1 MSRRAF
7 VARML
12 IVVQGTVVVGIAL
25 LILSVI
31 YLLDLGPET
40 RQVEIRTHIAFGVGA
55 SLFMSGLILWR
66 MWPVLQVLGMWDQ
79 DIEPPEHLLAT
90 AQMRALTYPN
100 QFTGEAALVVLVVNA
115 IGLYIDTQIQGYEL
129 AQDLINIA
137 LTIAFAL
144 AVVFTVNVGLRM
156 LLRAA
161 VLRRIT
167 SSPESDQGR
176 ASVIVQFGLA
186 TALLGLTILLFGGV
200 FTYSTA
206 VNMMEQGIAKERA
219 RWLQSDVL
227 PDAVALDIEDR
238 GEYIAQ
244 RTEAGEIPFFLDR
257 SGRVVGEAP
266 LPYSLRPEQ
275 VRDLAWIAQP
285 YLYKQDF
292 STLRVLAVPFGA
304 QPVLCIAYRSQV
316 GTSPAMLQMIRILA
330 FFSLGALL
338 FAVFMGVA
346 IGSNFAIITGD
357 VAERLV
363 SLAEETRA
371 MDYAPIAQTSLD
383 EVGDLV
389 QALNR
394 VQRRTEAYTAQLE
407 ASVTQL
413 ETANAERRALLET
426 MVGLTAPV
434 IPVSEGLVVVPLA
447 GYFDEERAAHIRP
460 NLLSGIAEQRARMVV
475 IDLTG
480 VTEATEPLANHLT
493 RAARSAALMGC
504 QIILTG
510 AGPDVAWSLTRLGT
524 GLESLAAH
532 RDLEEGLAYAHA
544 QLGVN

>member
-1 MSRRAF
+1 
-7 VARML
+7 
-12 IVVQGTVVVGIAL
+12 
-25 LILSVI
+25 
-31 YLLDLGPET
+31 
-40 RQVEIRTHIAFGVGA
+40 
-55 SLFMSGLILWR
+55 
-66 MWPVLQVLGMWDQ
+66 
-79 DIEPPEHLLAT
+79 
-90 AQMRALTYPN
+90 
-100 QFTGEAALVVLVVNA
+100 
-115 IGLYIDTQIQGYEL
+115 
-129 AQDLINIA
+129 
-137 LTIAFAL
+137 
-144 AVVFTVNVGLRM
+144 
-156 LLRAA
+156 
-161 VLRRIT
+161 
-167 SSPESDQGR
+167 
-176 ASVIVQFGLA
+176 
-186 TALLGLTILLFGGV
+186 
-200 FTYSTA
+200 
-206 VNMMEQGIAKERA
+206 
-219 RWLQSDVL
+219 VL
-227 PDAVALDIEDR
+227 PDAVVLDIEAR
-238 GEYIAQ
+238 AEYIAQ
-244 RTEAGEIPFFLDR
+244 RTESGEIPFFVDR
-257 SGRVVGEAP
+257 SGQVVGEAP
-266 LPYSLRPEQ
+266 LPYGLRPEQ
-275 VRDLAWIAQP
+275 VRDLGWTAQP
-285 YLYKQDF
+285 YLYKQDY
-292 STLRVLAVPFGA
+292 STLRVLAVPLGV

-316 GTSPAMLQMIRILA
+316 GTSPAMLRMMRILA

-338 FAVFMGVA
+338 FAAFMGVA

-357 VAERLV
+357 VAERLL
-363 SLAEETRA
+363 SLAEEARA

-394 VQRRTEAYTAQLE
+394 VQQRTEAYTTQLK

-460 NLLSGIAEQRARMVV
+460 NLLSGIAEQRARIVV

-480 VTEATEPLANHLT
+480 VTEATESLVDHLT

-544 QLGVN
+544 QLGAN